1 MLTFFYLQG
10 EVMAH
15 ILNGVINKPARDA
28 MLLHHAIMDLAPSPG
43 DAPPHTKSSRRDS
56 SSSAGSF
63 RSDSRPSKDPTPRS
77 SGAKIRNPFSTSDR
91 KVDNKKDPAAV
102 KDRKY
107 RYELLISRLVR
118 LHWDRA
124 HLRKV
129 KDGYREKYGVYVED
143 DLEDCV
149 KQGEFM
155 EFCLALLEG
164 R

>member
-1 MLTFFYLQG
+1 
-10 EVMAH
+10 MAH

-28 MLLHHAIMDLAPSPG
+28 MLLHHAIMDLAPSAS
-43 DAPPHTKSSRRDS
+43 DTALTKSTSRRS
-56 SSSAGSF
+56 SSSSSS

-77 SGAKIRNPFSTSDR
+77 SSSKMRNPFSSSDR
-91 KVDNKKDPAAV
+91 KLEGGAKKDPAAA

-118 LHWDRA
+118 LHWDKM

-129 KDGYREKYGVYVED
+129 KDGYRDKYGVYVED
-143 DLEDCV
+143 DVEDCV

>member
-1 MLTFFYLQG
+1 
-10 EVMAH
+10 MAH

-28 MLLHHAIMDLAPSPG
+28 MLLHHAIMDLAPSVS
-43 DAPPHTKSSRRDS
+43 DAPTKSRRDS
-56 SSSAGSF
+56 SSSDTP
-63 RSDSRPSKDPTPRS
+63 SDSRHSKDPTPRS
-77 SGAKIRNPFSTSDR
+77 SVSKIRNPFTGSDP
-91 KVDNKKDPAAV
+91 KVDSKKDPAAA

-118 LHWDRA
+118 LHWDKL

-129 KDGYREKYGVYVED
+129 KDEYRGKYGVYVED
-143 DLEDCV
+143 DVEDCV